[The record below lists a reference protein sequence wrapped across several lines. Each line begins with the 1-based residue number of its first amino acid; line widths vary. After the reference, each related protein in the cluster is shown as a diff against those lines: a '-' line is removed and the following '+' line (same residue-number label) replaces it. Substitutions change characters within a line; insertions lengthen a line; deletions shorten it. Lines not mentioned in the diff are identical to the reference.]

1 MTRPSVRV
9 SVFRLVVVAL
19 LLVLLMN
26 RVGHQIRKSIDN
38 QQTVKVAED
47 WPTTLPRETLRV
59 YSLDGLSIIRPAGWE
74 ASISDG
80 SIQLVA
86 PNAPPGYLKP
96 SEIRVNRVTD
106 PYRHPRPLPRTTLF
120 KDRHACLK
128 ILHIRSSP
136 QESEWHEA
144 HVIMKQNDEMYEIV
158 FRSHKYFEKRVPDRI
173 WNYLETFQK
182 RERDSLTASL
192 ERR

>member
-19 LLVLLMN
+19 LLGLVMN

-47 WPTTLPRETLRV
+47 WPTSLPNESLRV
-59 YSLDGLSIIRPAGWE
+59 HSLDGLSIIRPSGWE

-80 SIQLVA
+80 SIHLVG
-86 PNAPPGYLKP
+86 PSTRPGYLTP

-106 PYRHPRPLPRTTLF
+106 PYRHPRPLPRSTLF
-120 KDRHACLK
+120 QDGHACLK
-128 ILHIRSSP
+128 ILHVRSTP
-136 QESEWHEA
+136 QEAEWHEA
-144 HVIMKQNDEMYEIV
+144 HVIVKQNDEMYEII

-173 WNYLETFQK
+173 WNYLETFKK
-182 RERDSLTASL
+182 RETGSLTASL
-192 ERR
+192 Q